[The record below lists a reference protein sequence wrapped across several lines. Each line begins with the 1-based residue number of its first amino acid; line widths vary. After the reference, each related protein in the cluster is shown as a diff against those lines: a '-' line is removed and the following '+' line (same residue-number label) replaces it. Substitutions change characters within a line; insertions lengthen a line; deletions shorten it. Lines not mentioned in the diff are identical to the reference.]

1 MAPRRYDGAMTADTQ
16 DLSARTAPHAP
27 SFGLVVLAT
36 SMAFVV
42 GQLDVTIVNVALP
55 AMGRELGAG
64 VAGLQWVVD
73 AYAVAFAA
81 FMLSAGALGDRF
93 GARRAFQCGMAL
105 FGLASIACAAAPG
118 ILALDAARVLQGLGA
133 AVMLPNS
140 LALLNHALA
149 REPAR
154 RARAIGYWTAAGAIA
169 IALGPVLGGLLVAG
183 VGWRAIFWVNVP
195 LCLVGGWLST
205 RLHETPTGGAKPPLD
220 LAGQVLATLALG
232 ALIATL
238 IEARSLGLH
247 DARIWLGAAAT
258 LVLGTALLLV
268 ERRAAAPVIA
278 TDLFAL
284 RDFRGA
290 VFFGTVVNGT
300 YYGAIFVIAL
310 FLQGARHFTPMQAG
324 LAFLPLTA
332 GFFLSN
338 VLSGSAI
345 ARFGTRKPMIVGA
358 LVDLLGFGVLAFAST
373 TQSLP
378 LMLVGFLL
386 IPSGMGLAV
395 PAMTTTVLSS
405 VDKSRSSLAAAILN
419 TARQA
424 AGAIGVAVFGA
435 LAHGDV
441 EQIGAGL
448 RITCVVAMV
457 ALGLAALAASRLKGV
472 PPHA

>member
-1 MAPRRYDGAMTADTQ
+1 MSRMT
-16 DLSARTAPHAP
+16 RTTP
-27 SFGLVVLAT
+27 SFALVVLAT

-55 AMGRELGAG
+55 AIAASLHAD

-81 FMLSAGALGDRF
+81 FMLSAGAFGDRF
-93 GARRAFQCGMAL
+93 GARRAFQWGMAI
-105 FGLASIACAAAPG
+105 FGAASIACAAAPG
-118 ILALDAARVLQGLGA
+118 ILALDAARVLQGFGA
-133 AVMLPNS
+133 AIMLPNS

-149 REPAR
+149 HEPAR
-154 RARAIGYWTAAGAIA
+154 RARGIGWWTAAGSIS

-195 LCLVGGWLST
+195 LCLLGGWLST
-205 RLHETPTGGAKPPLD
+205 HLDETPAGGTKKPLD
-220 LAGQVLATLALG
+220 VAGQVLATLALA

-238 IEARSLGLH
+238 IESRTLGLH
-247 DARIWLGAAAT
+247 DPRLWLGAAAT
-258 LVLGTALLLV
+258 LGLGAALWFA

-278 TDLFAL
+278 ADLFAL

-338 VLSGSAI
+338 VLSGRAI
-345 ARFGTRKPMIVGA
+345 GRFGTRKPMIAGA
-358 LVDLLGFGVLAFAST
+358 LVDLAGFGVLALAST
-373 TQSLP
+373 TSSLAP
-378 LMLVGFLL
+378 MLVGFLL
-386 IPSGMGLAV
+386 IPTGMGLAV
-395 PAMTTTVLSS
+395 PAMTTTVLAS
-405 VDKSRSSLAAAILN
+405 VDKGRSSLAAAILN

-435 LAHGDV
+435 LAHGDADAV
-441 EQIGAGL
+441 GAGL
-448 RITCVVAMV
+448 RITCAASMI
-457 ALGLAALAASRLKGV
+457 ALACAAIAAARLKGV
-472 PPHA
+472 PPQD

>member
-1 MAPRRYDGAMTADTQ
+1 MARMT
-16 DLSARTAPHAP
+16 RTTP
-27 SFGLVVLAT
+27 SFALVVLAT

-55 AMGRELGAG
+55 AIAADLDAG

-81 FMLSAGALGDRF
+81 FMLSAGAFGDRF
-93 GARRAFQCGMAL
+93 GARRAFQWGMAI
-105 FGLASIACAAAPG
+105 FGAASIACAAAPG
-118 ILALDAARVLQGLGA
+118 IVALDAARVLQGFGA
-133 AVMLPNS
+133 AIMLPNS

-149 REPAR
+149 HDPAR
-154 RARAIGYWTAAGAIA
+154 RAHGIGWWTAAGSIS

-183 VGWRAIFWVNVP
+183 IGWRAIFWVNVP
-195 LCLVGGWLST
+195 LCVLGGWLST
-205 RLHETPTGGAKPPLD
+205 RLDETPAGGAKKPLD
-220 LAGQVLATLALG
+220 IAGQVLATLALA

-238 IEARSLGLH
+238 IESRALGLS
-247 DARIWLGAAAT
+247 DARIGVGAVATLALAAA
-258 LVLGTALLLV
+258 LWFA

-278 TDLFAL
+278 GDLFAL

-338 VLSGSAI
+338 VLSGRAI
-345 ARFGTRKPMIVGA
+345 GRFGTRKPMIAGA
-358 LVDLLGFGVLAFAST
+358 LVDLAGFGVLALAST
-373 TQSLP
+373 TSSLAP
-378 LMLVGFLL
+378 MLVGFLL
-386 IPSGMGLAV
+386 IPTGMGLAV
-395 PAMTTTVLSS
+395 PAMTTTVLAS
-405 VDKSRSSLAAAILN
+405 VDRSRSSLAAAILN

-435 LAHGDV
+435 LAHGDA
-441 EQIGAGL
+441 EQAGAGL
-448 RITCVVAMV
+448 RITCVVSM
-457 ALGLAALAASRLKGV
+457 AALACAAIAAARLKGV